1 MFYEDGCLMAT
12 RDYETLKGMIIGG
25 GRYNFEHGTSV
36 SNSQEFVDKI
46 ESEYQSSIA
55 NQENWGWRTV
65 YAFFFIPSDQ
75 MTPQQTIKTV
85 NGSTPSL
92 KLLTQLIL
100 SGTILWT
107 VSLIHGIKPKETLHF
122 QNNQLVYNK
131 KNRPNGRF

>member
-1 MFYEDGCLMAT
+1 MAT

-25 GRYNFEHGTSV
+25 GRYNFEDGTSV
-36 SNSQEFVDKI
+36 SNSQDFVDKI

-92 KLLTQLIL
+92 KLQTQLIL
-100 SGTILWT
+100 RYHIVDGKLNTWYQAKGDFTFSEQPI
-107 VSLIHGIKPKETLHF
+107 SL
-122 QNNQLVYNK
+122 
-131 KNRPNGRF
+131 